1 MKKHKIK
8 AIAKYADMHNETEL
22 EGNDG
27 TKVIVRDHIPYS
39 QKIEMAR
46 RIAEET
52 IMIHDDSC
60 WYFNYMEQ
68 AIMYKYVAEYYTD
81 INTDGIEAEQIVD
94 YLVNN
99 NLMNKILNYINDDY
113 RIVMDL
119 YSGITN
125 SYGTTFDDD
134 RSLRKAVRTS
144 FGFLFNG
151 EDITES
157 MAKAE
162 MTKDTI
168 FNALSALRDKEEK
181 DKKNLNHDGTLNIG
195 GNIIQF
201 GKKE

>member
-8 AIAKYADMHNETEL
+8 SIANYADMHDETVL
-22 EGNDG
+22 EGKDG
-27 TKVIVRDHIPYS
+27 TNVTVRDHIPYS

-46 RIAEET
+46 RTAEET

-60 WYFNYMEQ
+60 WYFNYMEN

-99 NLMNKILNYINDDY
+99 NLLYKILDYINDDY
-113 RIVMDL
+113 RMVMDL
-119 YSGITN
+119 YNGITN
-125 SYGTTFDDD
+125 SYSTTFDDD

-162 MTKDTI
+162 MTKNTI
-168 FNALSALRDKEEK
+168 YNALNALHSKEEK
-181 DKKNLNHDGTLNIG
+181 DEKNLNHDGTLSIG